1 MAKKKIENL
10 SFEESINELND
21 IVEQL
26 ESGELDLETAMTLF
40 ERGLKLSKT
49 SQQKLTAAEKK
60 INVLIQEHDQQPVP
74 FDFQP
79 SDM

>member
-26 ESGELDLETAMTLF
+26 ETGELSLEASMELF
-40 ERGLKLSKT
+40 ERGLKLSKS
-49 SQQKLTAAEKK
+49 SQTKLSAAEQK
-60 INVLIQEHDQQPVP
+60 INVLIQEHEQQPVP

-79 SDM
+79 SDV

>member
-49 SQQKLTAAEKK
+49 SQQKLTAAEQK
-60 INVLIQEHDQQPVP
+60 INVLIQEHDQQPVS